1 MQMCAVENFVQVLS
15 MQMRAVEKFVQVLS
29 MQMCAVENFIP
40 VLSMQMRAVD
50 NLSGC
55 RACSNE
61 FDHFVGLL
69 SMLNCGF

>member
-40 VLSMQMRAVD
+40 VLSIAPLTICPGVEHAVTSLTI
-50 NLSGC
+50 LSDC
-55 RACSNE
+55 
-61 FDHFVGLL
+61 
-69 SMLNCGF
+69 